1 MDPLTQHDLETL
13 GSYLL
18 EHLTPELQQ
27 WAGTPCD
34 HTFRLTTAWL
44 HDHGLDAAACTA
56 WFECMNIYCDC
67 TILTHLVLRN
77 WCPVPA

>member
-18 EHLTPELQQ
+18 EHLTPELLQ
-27 WAGTPCD
+27 WTGVPCD

-44 HDHGLDAAACTA
+44 QNQGLDAAVCTA
-56 WFECMNIYCDC
+56 WFEGMNIYCDC
-67 TILTHLVLRN
+67 TILTKLVLRH
-77 WCPVPA
+77 WCPTPV